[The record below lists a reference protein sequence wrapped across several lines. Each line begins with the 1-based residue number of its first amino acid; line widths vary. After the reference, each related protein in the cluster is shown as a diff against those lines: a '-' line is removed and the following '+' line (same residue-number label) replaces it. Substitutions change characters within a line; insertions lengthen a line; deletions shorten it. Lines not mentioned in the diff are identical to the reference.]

1 MLSKFKIF
9 LIVAVIIIVL
19 PIISFLPAQ
28 AGAQTVNIPF
38 ALSNELNVEIIPT
51 YPSPNEIVF
60 INLTLYTDD
69 LNSADISWYQNG
81 KNVLS
86 GKGETKYNFK
96 TGNIGEET
104 KIDIVIKL
112 LSGSS
117 FTKSFTLTPAG
128 VDLVWEAESYVPPFY
143 KGKALHSRQ
152 GVIKIVATPDFVK
165 NGKRILPQNLV
176 YEWSNDVEAYQSQS
190 GYGKNVIVLNGSILG
205 KNESIEV
212 LVKDPINNLVA
223 QKFIDISPV
232 NTEII
237 FYENSPYY
245 GHIFDS
251 AVTNTF
257 NLKTEEIEVL
267 ATPYYFTKSDNGL
280 LKYEWRLNGQSVPNL
295 FGSRTAVF
303 RKPENSGGRS
313 NISLRI
319 ENQNRIL
326 QQADGKLTINFEK

>member
-112 LSGSS
+112 LAVAH
-117 FTKSFTLTPAG
+117 LQ
-128 VDLVWEAESYVPPFY
+128 
-143 KGKALHSRQ
+143 KALLSLQ
-152 GVIKIVATPDFVK
+152 PGLIWS
-165 NGKRILPQNLV
+165 GKQNLMC
-176 YEWSNDVEAYQSQS
+176 
-190 GYGKNVIVLNGSILG
+190 LH
-205 KNESIEV
+205 
-212 LVKDPINNLVA
+212 
-223 QKFIDISPV
+223 FIKAKLYTQDR
-232 NTEII
+232 
-237 FYENSPYY
+237 
-245 GHIFDS
+245 
-251 AVTNTF
+251 
-257 NLKTEEIEVL
+257 
-267 ATPYYFTKSDNGL
+267 GL
-280 LKYEWRLNGQSVPNL
+280 
-295 FGSRTAVF
+295 
-303 RKPENSGGRS
+303 
-313 NISLRI
+313 
-319 ENQNRIL
+319 
-326 QQADGKLTINFEK
+326 

>member
-1 MLSKFKIF
+1 MLNKFKIF
-9 LIVAVIIIVL
+9 LIVAGMVIIL
-19 PIISFLPAQ
+19 PMITS
-28 AGAQTVNIPF
+28 AQTVNIPF

-60 INLTLYTDD
+60 LNLTLYTDD

-86 GKGETKYNFK
+86 GKGETRYNFK

-104 KIDIVIKL
+104 KIEIVIKL
-112 LSGSS
+112 LSGIS
-117 FTKSFTLTPAG
+117 FTKTFTLTPAG
-128 VDLVWEAESYVPPFY
+128 VDLVWEADAYVPPFY
-143 KGKALHSRQ
+143 KGKALHPRQ
-152 GVIKIVATPDFVK
+152 GVLKIVATPDFVK
-165 NGKRILPQNLV
+165 NGKRILPQNLI

-190 GYGKNVIVLNGSILG
+190 GYGKNILILSGSILG
-205 KNESIEV
+205 KSESIEV
-212 LVKDPINNLVA
+212 LVRDPANNLVA

-232 NTEII
+232 DPEII

-245 GHIFDS
+245 GHIFDL

-257 NLKTEEIEVL
+257 NLKTDEVEVL
-267 ATPYYFTKSDNGL
+267 AVPYYFTKNDNGL
-280 LKYEWRLNGQSVPNL
+280 LKYEWRLNSQSVPNL

-303 RKPENSGGRS
+303 RKPENSGGKS
-313 NISLRI
+313 SISLRI

-326 QQADGKLTINFEK
+326 QQADGKLTINFDN